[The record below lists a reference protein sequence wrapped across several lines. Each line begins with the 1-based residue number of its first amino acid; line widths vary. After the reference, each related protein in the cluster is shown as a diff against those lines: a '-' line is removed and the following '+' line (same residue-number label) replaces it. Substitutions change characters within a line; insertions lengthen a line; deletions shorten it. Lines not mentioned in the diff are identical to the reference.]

1 MLETM
6 NVNAPGEELIRTI
19 TWDGVFR
26 GLITL
31 LIGVAIAAVVTA
43 ITRLYLYMRGRV
55 QSSRRVLGRLVFW
68 IITALAFSA
77 AMTVVFPS
85 INPVDILGGIGV
97 ISIAA
102 GIAFQTV
109 LGNMFAGIMI
119 LARDQFRVGDQVQV
133 GDNAGTITYIYLSS
147 TSIRRFDGQLV
158 VVPNTLMH
166 SGEVVVQTGFE
177 TIRARVVIDIATTAD
192 LNRAKTVAIE
202 AMNSLDCVLN
212 DPEPSAYYH
221 EVGIETVSLE
231 LLFWSGST
239 RLESRE
245 ATDAVISA
253 VLEAMRREE
262 IPLATTG
269 LESLRVRS
277 SQQQQSQ
284 VSARSPENGNND

>member
-1 MLETM
+1 M
-6 NVNAPGEELIRTI
+6 NAPGEELIRTI

-31 LIGVAIAAVVTA
+31 LIGLTIAAVATA
-43 ITRLYLYMRGRV
+43 ITRLYLRARGRV
-55 QSSRRVLGRLVFW
+55 HSSRRVFGRLVFW
-68 IITALAFSA
+68 IIAVLAFSA

-97 ISIAA
+97 VSIAA

-158 VVPNTLMH
+158 VIPNTLMH
-166 SGEVVVQTGFE
+166 SGEVIVQTGFE
-177 TIRARVVIDIATTAD
+177 TIRARVVIDIATNAD
-192 LNRAKTVAIE
+192 LAKAKNTAIA
-202 AMNSLDCVLN
+202 AMDSVECVLH
-212 DPEPSAYYH
+212 DPAPTAYYL
-221 EVGIETVSLE
+221 EVGTETVSLE
-231 LLFWSGST
+231 LLFWSGAT

-245 ATDAVISA
+245 ATDAVIFA

-269 LESLRVRS
+269 LEALRGHS
-277 SQQQQSQ
+277 AQQQQSQ

>member
-1 MLETM
+1 M
-6 NVNAPGEELIRTI
+6 NEFSVNAPGEELIRTV

-26 GLITL
+26 GLITF
-31 LIGVAIAAVVTA
+31 LIGLALAAAVTA
-43 ITRLYLYMRGRV
+43 IIRLYLKMRGRV
-55 QSSRRVLGRLVFW
+55 QSSRRVLGQLVFW

-177 TIRARVVIDIATTAD
+177 TIRARVVIDLSSTAD
-192 LNRAKTVAIE
+192 LNRAKAVAIE
-202 AMNSLDCVLN
+202 AMSSLDCVLN

-221 EVGIETVSLE
+221 EVGTETVSLE

-245 ATDAVISA
+245 ATDAVIIA
-253 VLEAMRREE
+253 VLGAMRREE

>member
-1 MLETM
+1 M
-6 NVNAPGEELIRTI
+6 NAPGEELIRTI
-19 TWDGVFR
+19 TWDGVLR

-31 LIGVAIAAVVTA
+31 LIGLAIAAVATA
-43 ITRLYLYMRGRV
+43 ITRLYLRARGRV
-55 QSSRRVLGRLVFW
+55 HSSRRVLGRLVFW

-158 VVPNTLMH
+158 VIPNTLMH

-177 TIRARVVIDIATTAD
+177 TIRARVVIDLSSTAD
-192 LNRAKTVAIE
+192 LSRAKAVAIE
-202 AMNSLDCVLN
+202 AMSSLDCVLN

-221 EVGIETVSLE
+221 EVGTETVSLE

-245 ATDAVISA
+245 ATDAVIIA

>member
-119 LARDQFRVGDQVQV
+119 LARDQFRV
-133 GDNAGTITYIYLSS
+133 
-147 TSIRRFDGQLV
+147 
-158 VVPNTLMH
+158 
-166 SGEVVVQTGFE
+166 
-177 TIRARVVIDIATTAD
+177 
-192 LNRAKTVAIE
+192 
-202 AMNSLDCVLN
+202 
-212 DPEPSAYYH
+212 
-221 EVGIETVSLE
+221 
-231 LLFWSGST
+231 
-239 RLESRE
+239 
-245 ATDAVISA
+245 
-253 VLEAMRREE
+253 
-262 IPLATTG
+262 
-269 LESLRVRS
+269 
-277 SQQQQSQ
+277 
-284 VSARSPENGNND
+284 

>member
-1 MLETM
+1 M
-6 NVNAPGEELIRTI
+6 NAPGEELIRTI
-19 TWDGVFR
+19 TWDGVLR

-31 LIGVAIAAVVTA
+31 LIGLAIAAVATA
-43 ITRLYLYMRGRV
+43 ITRLYLRARGRV
-55 QSSRRVLGRLVFW
+55 HSSRRVLGRLVFW

-158 VVPNTLMH
+158 VIPNTLMH

-177 TIRARVVIDIATTAD
+177 TIRARVVIDLSSTAD
-192 LNRAKTVAIE
+192 LNRAKAVAIE
-202 AMNSLDCVLN
+202 AMSSLDCVLN

-221 EVGIETVSLE
+221 EVGTETVSLE

-245 ATDAVISA
+245 ATDAVIIA

>member
-1 MLETM
+1 M
-6 NVNAPGEELIRTI
+6 NAPGEELIRTI

-31 LIGVAIAAVVTA
+31 LIGLAIAAVATA
-43 ITRLYLYMRGRV
+43 ITRLYLRARGRV
-55 QSSRRVLGRLVFW
+55 HSSRRVLGRLVFW
-68 IITALAFSA
+68 IIAVLAFSA

-97 ISIAA
+97 VSIAA

-158 VVPNTLMH
+158 VIPNTLMH
-166 SGEVVVQTGFE
+166 SGEVIVQTGFE
-177 TIRARVVIDIATTAD
+177 TIRARVVIDIATGAD
-192 LNRAKTVAIE
+192 LTKAKNTAIA
-202 AMNSLDCVLN
+202 AMDSVECVLH
-212 DPEPSAYYH
+212 DPAPTAYYH

-269 LESLRVRS
+269 LESLRVHS

-284 VSARSPENGNND
+284 VSACSPENDNKD